1 MLLNNQQITEEIK
14 KRNKNMHRNE
24 WKWKHNNPKP
34 MGFSKSSAKENVH
47 SYTSL
52 PQESREKLNK

>member
-1 MLLNNQQITEEIK
+1 MLLNNQQIMEDK
-14 KRNKNMHRNE
+14 KGNQNMHRD
-24 WKWKHNNPKP
+24 KCKHDNPKP